1 MVRQIVKYGAQVL
14 RQPCAPVTQIDPDV
28 KALVRDLFDSMKAAE
43 GVGLAAP
50 QLGVLRRVVVVDVSR
65 QHPELLPI
73 SLINPR
79 ILSAEGRETGEE
91 GCLSFPDLYGQVP
104 RHTQVYIETLDING
118 KLFTID
124 AEGFYARALQHEID
138 HLDGKL
144 FIDYLSP
151 LKLQL
156 MRGRLKGLKK
166 EGERWDLEHRAAL
179 SGY

>member
-1 MVRQIVKYGAQVL
+1 MVREIVKYGSQIL
-14 RQPCAPVTQIDPDV
+14 RQPCAPVTRIDPAI
-28 KALVRDLFDSMKAAE
+28 KTLVRDLFDSMKAAE

-79 ILSAEGRETGEE
+79 ILSAEGREVGEE
-91 GCLSFPDLYGQVP
+91 GCLSFPDLYGPVP
-104 RHTQVYIETLDING
+104 RHSQVRIEALDING
-118 KLFTID
+118 KLFTVD
-124 AEGFYARALQHEID
+124 AEGFYARALQHELD

-151 LKLQL
+151 LKRQL
-156 MRGRLKGLKK
+156 VRGKLKALKK
-166 EGERWDLEHRAAL
+166 EGERWDQEHPQP
-179 SGY
+179 

>member
-1 MVRQIVKYGAQVL
+1 MVRQIVKYGSQVL
-14 RQPCAPVTQIDPDV
+14 RQPCAPVTQIDPAV

-50 QLGVLRRVVVVDVSR
+50 QLGILRRVVVVDVSR
-65 QHPELLPI
+65 QHPEVLPI

-79 ILSAEGRETGEE
+79 IVAAEGREVEEE

-104 RHTQVYIETLDING
+104 RHAKVRVEALDING
-118 KLFTID
+118 KQFSIET
-124 AEGFYARALQHEID
+124 EGFYARALQHELD

-151 LKLQL
+151 LKRQL
-156 MRGRLKGLKK
+156 MRGRLKTLKK
-166 EGERWDLEHRAAL
+166 EGERWDQEHPQP
-179 SGY
+179 

>member
-1 MVRQIVKYGAQVL
+1 MVREIVKYGSQVL
-14 RQPCAPVTQIDPDV
+14 RQPCAPITQIDPVV

-65 QHPELLPI
+65 QLPEVLPV

-79 ILSAEGRETGEE
+79 LVAAEGREVGEE
-91 GCLSFPDLYGQVP
+91 GCLSFPDLYGPVP
-104 RHTQVYIETLDING
+104 RHTKVRVEALDING
-118 KLFTID
+118 KEFAID
-124 AEGFYARALQHEID
+124 AEGFLARALQHELD

-151 LKLQL
+151 LKRQL
-156 MRGRLKGLKK
+156 MRGRLKALKA
-166 EGERWDLEHRAAL
+166 EGEAWDAAHPQA
-179 SGY
+179 